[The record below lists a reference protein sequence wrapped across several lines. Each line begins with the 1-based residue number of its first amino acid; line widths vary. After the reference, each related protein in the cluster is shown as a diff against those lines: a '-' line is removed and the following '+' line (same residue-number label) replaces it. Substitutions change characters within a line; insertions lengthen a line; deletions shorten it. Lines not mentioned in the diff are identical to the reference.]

1 MRCNVVLAVP
11 GRIVQKKRATE
22 KCHPRRGSIG
32 GNLIP
37 EKCEGILC
45 KDTISLQREKSIF
58 TIGGITAK
66 PLGDAV
72 YSRNCKE
79 GSRAEAV

>member
-1 MRCNVVLAVP
+1 MSRKWT
-11 GRIVQKKRATE
+11 GDQK
-22 KCHPRRGSIG
+22 RRGNIS

-37 EKCEGILC
+37 EKCEEMLC
-45 KDTISLQREKSIF
+45 KDTISLQREKSIL

-66 PLGDAV
+66 PLGDPI